1 MTPKQQQY
9 KKSLIQKIQI
19 EKSNVFVDDESRR
32 EFMLSRFGVDSTTK
46 LTIDELNSLL
56 DFCQKKV
63 SDVPFSKPSSAQI
76 KKIYDLWYEKS
87 DKKTEEALESFI
99 FKLIKKQKADITKT
113 DATKVIVALQKFGGV
128 DVVS

>member
-19 EKSNVFVDDESRR
+19 EKGNVFVDDESRR

-46 LTIDELNSLL
+46 LTIDEARSLL
-56 DFCQKKV
+56 DFCQRKV

-76 KKIYDLWYEKS
+76 KKIYDLWYEKARE
-87 DKKTEEALESFI
+87 KTEEALNSFVLKI
-99 FKLIKKQKADITKT
+99 VKKDKKDITKH
-113 DATKVIVALQKFGGV
+113 DATKVIVALQRFGGG
-128 DVVS
+128 